1 MMTTRRGCL
10 YTKLFNKKTNEKHL
24 VQSDNLPASE
34 IGLCIRYM
42 CFSVCVCVRAML
54 RHKPMFYGVCTCDKS
69 TQELKCFSTMLKAM
83 CQH

>member
-42 CFSVCVCVRAML
+42 CFGVCVCEL
-54 RHKPMFYGVCTCDKS
+54 CCDTNLCFMGCVHVIKALKS
-69 TQELKCFSTMLKAM
+69 
-83 CQH
+83 

>member
-42 CFSVCVCVRAML
+42 CFGVCVCVCVSYAATQTYVL
-54 RHKPMFYGVCTCDKS
+54 WGVY
-69 TQELKCFSTMLKAM
+69 M
-83 CQH
+83 

>member
-42 CFSVCVCVRAML
+42 CFGVCVCVCEL
-54 RHKPMFYGVCTCDKS
+54 CCDTNLCFMGCVHVIKALKS
-69 TQELKCFSTMLKAM
+69 
-83 CQH
+83 

>member
-42 CFSVCVCVRAML
+42 CFGVCVCVSYAATQTYVL
-54 RHKPMFYGVCTCDKS
+54 WGVY
-69 TQELKCFSTMLKAM
+69 M
-83 CQH
+83 

>member
-42 CFSVCVCVRAML
+42 CFSVCVCVSYAATQTYVL
-54 RHKPMFYGVCTCDKS
+54 WGVY
-69 TQELKCFSTMLKAM
+69 M
-83 CQH
+83 